1 MEDDPQRESKIEY
14 LKKMQDELQHL
25 GRGEFLQLVSAK
37 FGEDWAGV
45 VARIGIE
52 DNARRIMA
60 EQIDAQLREL
70 GEGT

>member
-1 MEDDPQRESKIEY
+1 MEDAQRMAKVEM
-14 LKKMQDELQHL
+14 LKKMQYELLHL
-25 GRGEFLQLVSAK
+25 GREEFLKIVADK

-52 DNARRIMA
+52 DNARRILS

-70 GEGT
+70 GE